1 MTMVLR
7 WLTGLVFVL
16 LLGAGAQAATK
27 ETKTELPPGMT
38 QQQFDALADAIGQSV
53 LRQLKEGGVVQASPE
68 PAQAGEASDH
78 VARFGERAKEV
89 LAAFPLIFTNAARLG
104 LLLDKSASG
113 GHGVWI
119 YGLILLASV
128 ALALAAEQGVHR
140 LLRPYRERILVGGA
154 QLPLGQIGLLA
165 LLDLAALAAVGLA
178 AYLAIGAWFPGS
190 DGQGRLAAAVL
201 DGVVVWRA
209 YAFLFRV
216 FLRPDSDQ
224 ARIVPLSA
232 REASVLQRDLLVAV
246 LIMLVARTW
255 VRLLVAIGTPPD
267 AVSCMMIINGFA
279 VVGALFAV
287 VWRSRKAMADWFM
300 WLADGTGITREF
312 QHGLARNWLAL
323 ALPLLGAMWVA
334 QVYGAVTGRVGVGQG
349 ISLSLNVLVA
359 FLLFESLLDYLQR
372 HPTLAAREAAEAP
385 ARATMRD
392 VVLRCLRMA
401 IVIAAFITVVETW
414 VVDVLGLVDSRA
426 WADLASASV
435 IAGVILF
442 VAYVAWQVVDVL
454 TAKNPVAVGPAGAAA
469 PPEDG
474 HEEVATGAS
483 RLRTLTPLLRIALFI
498 VIVLVSTLLVLS
510 ELGVNITPLIAG
522 ASVFGLAI
530 SFGSQTLVRDIVS
543 GIFYLADDAFRV
555 GEYIDCGKAKGT
567 VEGFTLRS
575 IRLRHQSGQ
584 VHTIPFGQLGQ
595 ITNFSRDWATVK
607 FNLRFDR
614 DVDLEKLRKVVKKI
628 GSEMAE
634 DPEFKDDILQ
644 PLKMQGVADIQDS
657 AMVMRFKFT
666 VRPNRPSYIQREA
679 VKRMVRAFRDAG
691 IEFASGTVAVQAVGG
706 GYDPAQAAAAAKAQA
721 DAAAAQQAAA
731 MARG

>member
-1 MTMVLR
+1 MTLLSR
-7 WLTGLVFVL
+7 WLFGLVFVV
-16 LLGAGAQAATK
+16 LLGAAAQAATK

-53 LRQLKEGGVVQASPE
+53 LRQLKEGGVVPASPE
-68 PAQAGEASDH
+68 PAQAAEAGDQ

-119 YGLILLASV
+119 YGLMLLASV

-140 LLRPYRERILVGGA
+140 LLRPYREQILAGGA
-154 QLPLGQIGLLA
+154 QLPLGRIGLLA
-165 LLDLAALAAVGLA
+165 LLDLAALAAVGLV

-246 LIMLVARTW
+246 LIMLAARTW

-287 VWRSRKAMADWFM
+287 VWRSRKAMADWFI

-334 QVYGAVTGRVGVGQG
+334 QVYGAVTGRIGVGQG
-349 ISLSLNVLVA
+349 IALSLNVLVA

-372 HPTLAAREAAEAP
+372 HPTLAAREAAAVP

-401 IVIAAFITVVETW
+401 IVIAAVITVVETW
-414 VVDVLGLVDSRA
+414 VVEVLGLVDSGA

-435 IAGVILF
+435 TAGVIMF
-442 VAYVAWQVVDVL
+442 VAYVGWQVVDVL
-454 TAKNPVAVGPAGAAA
+454 TAKNPAAAGPAGPAE
-469 PPEDG
+469 ED
-474 HEEVATGAS
+474 HEQVATGAS

-498 VIVLVSTLLVLS
+498 IILLVSSLLVLS

-628 GSEMAE
+628 GAEMAE

-644 PLKMQGVADIQDS
+644 PLKMQGVADIQDT

-721 DAAAAQQAAA
+721 DAAAAASQQAAA